1 MLASPARAKP
11 HPVKQNTD
19 STGGSAGVAG
29 KREPGRDSTCGE
41 AGKGVVS
48 SDGSWRPKI
57 KPWQLGCTEVLAGR
71 AAAVKTMAVQ
81 AEPYHLQG
89 VPRPR
94 DILSVLRVTRLRLRG
109 WNDLC
114 RFPALLQNQLSE
126 SRTHQIPTGHL
137 SFPQSSAG
145 HAEV

>member
-1 MLASPARAKP
+1 MAKP
-11 HPVKQNTD
+11 RLVKQNAD

-29 KREPGRDSTCGE
+29 KWEPGSDSTCGE
-41 AGKGVVS
+41 AGKGVAS
-48 SDGSWRPKI
+48 SDSSWCPSI
-57 KPWQLGCTEVLAGR
+57 KPWHLGCTEVLAGR

-89 VPRPR
+89 VSGPR
-94 DILSVLRVTRLRLRG
+94 DILSVLRVTRLRLGG
-109 WNDLC
+109 WSDLC
-114 RFPALLQNQLSE
+114 RFPALLQNQLLE

-137 SFPQSSAG
+137 SFPQSGTG